1 MEKPRTYTNLKRRK
15 CNFPAKGDPLGYQ
28 IHMLIAI
35 RAGHN
40 IDKQMGVTAIQIC
53 QCYLHSK
60 LSYMIK
66 ILFLLAE
73 TLSC

>member
-1 MEKPRTYTNLKRRK
+1 MVDFSQPLTY
-15 CNFPAKGDPLGYQ
+15 AKSDEIANTHQ
-28 IHMLIAI
+28 IHMLTAK

-40 IDKQMGVTAIQIC
+40 IDKQMGVTAIQFC

-60 LSYMIK
+60 LSHMIK